1 MDQELKKMLH
11 YDIIVPNK
19 LTMESVIKSLNDL
32 ACNQR
37 LDNDINTH
45 NYDDMERF
53 DLEHHAVNR
62 HDRRVIKSK
71 YRKLNKRK
79 KLIK

>member
-1 MDQELKKMLH
+1 MMH

-19 LTMESVIKSLNDL
+19 LTMESVIKSLNDFVS
-32 ACNQR
+32 NEK

-45 NYDDMERF
+45 YYDDMERF
-53 DLEHHAVNR
+53 DLEHHAINR
-62 HDRRVIKSK
+62 HDRRAIKSK

-79 KLIK
+79 K

>member
-1 MDQELKKMLH
+1 MPN
-11 YDIIVPNK
+11 YNIIVPNK

-32 ACNQR
+32 AINQR
-37 LDNDINTH
+37 LDDDVNTQG
-45 NYDDMERF
+45 YKDMERF
-53 DLEHHAVNR
+53 DLEHHAINR

-79 KLIK
+79 KFIK

>member
-1 MDQELKKMLH
+1 MPH

-19 LTMESVIKSLNDL
+19 LTMESLIKISNDI
-32 ACNQR
+32 ASNQR
-37 LDNDINTH
+37 LDDDVYTH
-45 NYDDMERF
+45 DYEDMERF
-53 DLEHHAVNR
+53 DIEHHAINR

-79 KLIK
+79 K

>member
-1 MDQELKKMLH
+1 MIN

-32 ACNQR
+32 AINQR
-37 LDNDINTH
+37 LDDDVNTQG
-45 NYDDMERF
+45 YKDMERF
-53 DLEHHAVNR
+53 DLEHHAINR

-71 YRKLNKRK
+71 YRKFNKRINSR
-79 KLIK
+79 KL

>member
-1 MDQELKKMLH
+1 MIN

-32 ACNQR
+32 AINQR
-37 LDNDINTH
+37 LDDDVNTQG
-45 NYDDMERF
+45 YKDMERF
-53 DLEHHAVNR
+53 DLEHHAINR

-79 KLIK
+79 KFIK

>member
-1 MDQELKKMLH
+1 MLNN
-11 YDIIVPNK
+11 DIIVPNK

-32 ACNQR
+32 AINQR
-37 LDNDINTH
+37 LDDDVNTQG
-45 NYDDMERF
+45 YKDMERF
-53 DLEHHAVNR
+53 DIEHHAINR

>member
-1 MDQELKKMLH
+1 MPH
-11 YDIIVPNK
+11 YNIIVPDK

-32 ACNQR
+32 AINQR
-37 LDNDINTH
+37 LDDDVNTQG
-45 NYDDMERF
+45 YKDMERF
-53 DLEHHAVNR
+53 DLEHHAINR

-71 YRKLNKRK
+71 YRKLNKKK

>member
-1 MDQELKKMLH
+1 MIN

-19 LTMESVIKSLNDL
+19 LTMESVINSLNDFV
-32 ACNQR
+32 
-37 LDNDINTH
+37 LDDDVNTQG
-45 NYDDMERF
+45 YKDMERF
-53 DLEHHAVNR
+53 DLEHHAINR

-79 KLIK
+79 KFIK